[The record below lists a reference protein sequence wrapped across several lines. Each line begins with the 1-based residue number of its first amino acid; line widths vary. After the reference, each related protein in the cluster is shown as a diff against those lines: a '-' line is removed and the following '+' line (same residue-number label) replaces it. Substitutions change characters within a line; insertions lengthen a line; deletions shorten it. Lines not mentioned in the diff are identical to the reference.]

1 MSYIRAKNNKQNSLN
16 LVAIAFLKIPVI
28 FLFFLESTVIN
39 IAENCQNIEL
49 KIEHKNL
56 LI

>member
-16 LVAIAFLKIPVI
+16 LVAIAFLKLPRNF

-49 KIEHKNL
+49 GTKIC
-56 LI
+56 